1 MIPILLIED
10 QEDLCR
16 ILKETLALYNFDV
29 SYELNGDDGY
39 RKFVSLNPKV
49 VIIDIMMPGSDGF
62 SAVKQIRAEDKDVPI
77 IMLTAKPLTEDL
89 IKAFDLGCN
98 DFIRKPF
105 VMEELIARI
114 RSFAKISSAAAKAA
128 QQLYTFGNFTLDIST
143 QELANDNAR
152 FQLSYKEMELLRK
165 LCEAKANLVDRQ
177 VLLTELWGSDNIFNS
192 KTMNVYINR
201 LRNYLDSD
209 KSVEILTVRG
219 YGYKLVERN
228 DGNSAGK

>member
-10 QEDLCR
+10 QVELCE
-16 ILKETLALYNFDV
+16 ILKDTLSLYDFEV
-29 SYELNGDDGY
+29 TYALNGDEGY
-39 RKFVSLNPKV
+39 NKFRVLNPKL

-62 SAVKQIRAEDKDVPI
+62 SAVKQIRTINKDVPI

-89 IKAFDLGCN
+89 VKAFELGCN

-114 RSFAKISSAAAKAA
+114 KSFAKVSGNGSRSTNN
-128 QQLYTFGNFTLDIST
+128 LYKLGSFTFNAST
-143 QELANDNAR
+143 HELSNDVSQ
-152 FQLSYKEMELLRK
+152 FQLSYKEVELLKR
-165 LCEAKANLVDRQ
+165 LCDAKSTVVDRQ
-177 VLLTELWGSDNIFNS
+177 ALLKELWGSDNVFNN

-209 KSVEILTVRG
+209 KSVEILTIRG
-219 YGYKLVERN
+219 HGYKLIERN
-228 DGNSAGK
+228 K

>member
-10 QEDLCR
+10 QVELCQ
-16 ILKETLALYNFDV
+16 ILRDTLSLYGFDV
-29 SYELNGDDGY
+29 TYAHNGEDGY
-39 RKFVSLNPKV
+39 CLFTSLDPKI

-62 SAVKQIRAEDKDVPI
+62 SAVKQIRAVNKDVPI

-89 IKAFDLGCN
+89 VKAFDLGCN

-114 RSFAKISSAAAKAA
+114 RSLARVSGNPTHAPHN
-128 QQLYTFGNFTLDIST
+128 LYKLGSFTFNAST
-143 QELANDNAR
+143 HELANDSNR
-152 FQLSYKEMELLRK
+152 FQLSYKEVELLKR
-165 LCEAKANLVDRQ
+165 LCEAKSTIVDRQ
-177 VLLTELWGSDNIFNS
+177 MLLAELWGSDSVFNS

-209 KSVEILTVRG
+209 QSVEILTIRG
-219 YGYKLVERN
+219 FGYKLIERN
-228 DGNSAGK
+228 H

>member
-10 QEDLCR
+10 QEELCQ
-16 ILKETLALYNFDV
+16 ILKDTLALYGFDV
-29 SYELNGDDGY
+29 TYALNGEDGY
-39 RKFVSLNPKV
+39 NTFTTLDPKI

-62 SAVKQIRAEDKDVPI
+62 TAVKQIRAINKDVPV

-89 IKAFDLGCN
+89 VKAFDLGCN

-114 RSFAKISSAAAKAA
+114 RSFARVSGNA
-128 QQLYTFGNFTLDIST
+128 QRGAHNIYKLGSFTFNVST
-143 QELANDNAR
+143 QELVNDSNR
-152 FQLSYKEMELLRK
+152 FQLSYKEVELLRR
-165 LCEAKANLVDRQ
+165 LYEAKSTVVDRQ
-177 VLLTELWGSDNIFNS
+177 VLLMELWGSDNVFNS

-209 KSVEILTVRG
+209 KSVEILTIRG
-219 YGYKLVERN
+219 YGYKLIERL
-228 DGNSAGK
+228 

>member
-10 QEDLCR
+10 QVELCQ
-16 ILKETLALYNFDV
+16 ILKDTLSLYGFDV
-29 SYELNGDDGY
+29 SYALNGDVGY
-39 RKFVSLNPKV
+39 DKFTALDPKIV
-49 VIIDIMMPGSDGF
+49 VIDIMMPGSDGY
-62 SAVKQIRAEDKDVPI
+62 SAVKRIRAVNREVPI

-114 RSFAKISSAAAKAA
+114 RSFARVSGSGTRSTNSMYKLGSF
-128 QQLYTFGNFTLDIST
+128 TFNPST
-143 QELANDNAR
+143 HELTNDANR
-152 FQLSYKEMELLRK
+152 FQLSYKEVELLRR
-165 LCEAKANLVDRQ
+165 LCESKSSVVDRQ
-177 VLLTELWGSDNIFNS
+177 LLLMELWGSDNVFNS

-209 KSVEILTVRG
+209 KSIEILTIRG
-219 YGYKLVERN
+219 YGYKLIERN
-228 DGNSAGK
+228 G

>member
-10 QEDLCR
+10 QVELCQ
-16 ILKETLALYNFDV
+16 ILKDTLSLYDFDV
-29 SYELNGDDGY
+29 TYALNGEDGY
-39 RKFVSLNPKV
+39 SIFNSLNPKI

-62 SAVKQIRAEDKDVPI
+62 SAVKQIRAVNKDVPI

-89 IKAFDLGCN
+89 VKAFNLGCN

-114 RSFAKISSAAAKAA
+114 RSFARVSGNTLGAEHNVYKLGSF
-128 QQLYTFGNFTLDIST
+128 TFNAST
-143 QELANDNAR
+143 QELANDSSR
-152 FQLSYKEMELLRK
+152 VQLSYKEVELLK
-165 LCEAKANLVDRQ
+165 MLCEAKSTVVDRQ
-177 VLLTELWGSDNIFNS
+177 VLLAELWGSDNVFNS

-209 KSVEILTVRG
+209 KSVAILTIRG
-219 YGYKLVERN
+219 FGYKLIERYH
-228 DGNSAGK
+228 

>member
-10 QEDLCR
+10 QVELCQ
-16 ILKETLALYNFDV
+16 ILKDTLALYGFDV
-29 SYELNGDDGY
+29 RYALNGDDGY
-39 RKFVSLNPKV
+39 HLFTSLDPKI

-62 SAVKQIRAEDKDVPI
+62 SAVKQIRAVNKDVPI

-89 IKAFDLGCN
+89 VKAFDLGCN

-114 RSFAKISSAAAKAA
+114 RSFARVS
-128 QQLYTFGNFTLDIST
+128 GNASRAPHNMYKLGSFTLNAST
-143 QELANDNAR
+143 QELTNDSSR
-152 FQLSYKEMELLRK
+152 FQLSYKEVELLKR
-165 LCEAKANLVDRQ
+165 LCEAKSTVVDRQ
-177 VLLTELWGSDNIFNS
+177 VLLAELWGSDNVFNS

-209 KSVEILTVRG
+209 KSVEILTIRG
-219 YGYKLVERN
+219 YGYKLIERTN
-228 DGNSAGK
+228 